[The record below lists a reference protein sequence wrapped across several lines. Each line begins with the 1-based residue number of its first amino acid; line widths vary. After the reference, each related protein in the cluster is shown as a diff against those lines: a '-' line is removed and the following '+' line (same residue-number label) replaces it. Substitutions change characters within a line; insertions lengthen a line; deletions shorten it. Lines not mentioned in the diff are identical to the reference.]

1 MKRCTISI
9 RFICEILNIFLKKLS
24 VFCPKSVRFCTRPSV
39 RDFCQFPIFRK
50 QIDFFCK
57 CLQFLLHILFKSV
70 RHRYRLASSS
80 KWKAPRRYGQ
90 MTNEIWMRICII
102 SIRFRSDFFKK
113 SKRFLSKYFN
123 FSFKNLVAKY
133 QKIVKLAHI
142 TGVRLNLTDFCKI
155 S

>member
-9 RFICEILNIFLKKLS
+9 RFICEILNIFLKNLS

-39 RDFCQFPIFRK
+39 RDFYQFPIFRK

-57 CLQFLLHILFKSV
+57 CLPFLLSKSV

-80 KWKAPRRYGQ
+80 KWKAPLRSGQ

-102 SIRFRSDFFKK
+102 STRFRSDFFKK
-113 SKRFLSKYFN
+113 SKRFLSKYFS
-123 FSFKNLVAKY
+123 FSFKNLLARYRKLAE
-133 QKIVKLAHI
+133 LAHI
-142 TGVRLNLTDFCKI
+142 TGCRKI
-155 S
+155 RFPKEIC

>member
-1 MKRCTISI
+1 MHDFDQIYLRNPKYFLEKSFIFLSEICTILHTPLCP
-9 RFICEILNIFLKKLS
+9 RFY
-24 VFCPKSVRFCTRPSV
+24 
-39 RDFCQFPIFRK
+39 QFPIFRK

-80 KWKAPRRYGQ
+80 KSKALLRSGQ
-90 MTNEIWMRICII
+90 TANEIWMRIYIT
-102 SIRFRSDFFKK
+102 STRFRSDFFKK

-123 FSFKNLVAKY
+123 FSFKNMVAKL
-133 QKIVKLAHI
+133 QKFVKLAHI
-142 TGVRLNLTDFCKI
+142 TGVLLNLTDFCKI

>member
-57 CLQFLLHILFKSV
+57 CLQFLLHILSKSV
-70 RHRYRLASSS
+70 RPRYRLASSS

-90 MTNEIWMRICII
+90 MTNEIWMRICITLKDFDQI
-102 SIRFRSDFFKK
+102 SLRNPKDFFQNICLPD
-113 SKRFLSKYFN
+113 SENWPHSR
-123 FSFKNLVAKY
+123 
-133 QKIVKLAHI
+133 I
-142 TGVRLNLTDFCKI
+142 
-155 S
+155 